1 MRQPLDC
8 SPSTFPLSHLALASL
23 IALSATAHAQTA
35 DTNKPEGTQ
44 KLEEIVVTAQK
55 RSQSLRE
62 VPVSVSAISA
72 GTIAEKQI
80 TSIEDLS
87 RNTPNVSF
95 SGASGAG
102 AGLNNIEIRGV
113 SSAAG
118 NATVGLY
125 LDDVSLSTRNLYS
138 LGTAEPRMFDIKR
151 VEVLRGPQGTLYG
164 AGSMGG
170 TIRFISNEPDLRN
183 FEGEAGATVS
193 GTSHGGTNYELQGVL
208 NVPVSKDAFAL
219 RIGVQVGKNG
229 GYIDQVD
236 PATLQVINKGINSAE
251 WQTLKLSGK
260 AVFSKDWSLTPALI
274 YQNYKA
280 DDIDATYLSVGSY
293 QFPVANQGAKLPI
306 FQTSKIVRE
315 PGKDEIT
322 IPSLTLN
329 GNLGFADVTA
339 VLSNYTRKFDRT
351 QDGTYVNSSYIGTLV
366 LAPAPGLG
374 DTVSALPSAVLLNN
388 KFNQNSLELRFASKD
403 YDAKTGGLP
412 LTWVGGL
419 YYSSAQTDVR
429 DNEPVYGIT
438 AAFAAAGFNVND
450 PTALDGSFPGAFPND
465 NSYFATRKYVDKQT
479 SLFGDATYHVSSAV
493 RVSAGL
499 RYLRADQSFVS
510 HKDYFFAGGPFD
522 LSLNTNSSAT
532 TPRFTANWDV
542 DTSTTLYANAAKGFR
557 LGGAIRPIPLTKAVL
572 DDLNTLR
579 LPNTIPNS
587 YKPDSLWS
595 YEVGSKSRFL
605 DNRMSLNVSAY
616 YIDWKNLQ
624 QNVVLPQ
631 SGFDFDTNTGSA
643 NISGLEF
650 EMSARITSSFKLSAG
665 GNTTRAVFSEDVTA
679 LGFQADGSPNVK
691 KGDFIQGVPRY
702 SFNLGGEYR
711 FLETGNSNSFVR
723 ANLQYT
729 GSSRGSLVSTNSDYE
744 RKGYTTADLSAGY
757 STEQWTATFFVKNAT
772 NTQTVLQQPS
782 VQGVNTAYYLRP
794 RTIGLNFKY
803 TM

>member
-1 MRQPLDC
+1 MFRKTL
-8 SPSTFPLSHLALASL
+8 LSQAAYLACCA
-23 IALSATAHAQTA
+23 ALGTGSMAALAQTA
-35 DTNKPEGTQ
+35 ATKADSNTDSPQ
-44 KLEEIVVTAQK
+44 KLDEIVVTAQK

-62 VPVSVSAISA
+62 VPVSVSAVSA
-72 GTIAEKQI
+72 GTLTEKQI
-80 TSIEDLS
+80 NTVEDLT

-118 NATVGLY
+118 NATVGMY

-170 TIRFISNEPDLRN
+170 TIRFISNEPNLRD
-183 FEGEAGATVS
+183 FEGEVDTTVS

-208 NVPVSKDAFAL
+208 NVPVSSNAFAI
-219 RIGVQVGKNG
+219 RIGAQVGKQS

-236 PATLQVINKGINSAE
+236 PATLKVINKGINSAE
-251 WQTLKLSGK
+251 WQTLKLSAK
-260 AVFSKDWSLTPALI
+260 AMFNKDWSATPALL
-274 YQNYKA
+274 YQNYKS
-280 DDIDATYLSVGSY
+280 DDIDASYLAVGSY
-293 QFPVANQGAKLPI
+293 QPTNADVKLPI

-329 GNLGFADVTA
+329 GNLGFADFTG

-351 QDGTYVNSSYIGTLV
+351 QDGTYVNSSYIGTHV
-366 LAPAPGLG
+366 TDPALG
-374 DTVSALPSAVLLNN
+374 AIVGALPSAVLLNN
-388 KFNQNSLELRFASKD
+388 KMNQNSLELRLASKD
-403 YDAKTGGLP
+403 YDSKAGGVP
-412 LTWVGGL
+412 LTWVAGL
-419 YYSSAQTDVR
+419 YYSSAQMDVR

-438 AAFAAAGFNVND
+438 AAFTAAGQDVND
-450 PTALDGSFPGAFPND
+450 PNALAGSYAGAFPAD

-479 SLFGDATYHVSSAV
+479 SLFGEATYYVTRSL
-493 RVSAGL
+493 RLTAGL
-499 RYLRADQSFVS
+499 RYLRADQEFVS
-510 HKDYFFAGGPFD
+510 HKDFYFAGGPFD
-522 LSLNTNSSAT
+522 LTLNTNSSAT
-532 TPRFTANWDV
+532 TPKFSFGWDMDAN
-542 DTSTTLYANAAKGFR
+542 TTLYGNAAKGFR
-557 LGGAIRPIPLTKAVL
+557 LGGAIRPIPLTSAVL
-572 DDLNTLR
+572 GDLQTLG
-579 LPNTIPNS
+579 LPNTIPTS

-605 DNRMSLNVSAY
+605 DNRVSLNVSAY

-631 SGFDFDTNTGSA
+631 AGYDFDTNTGNA
-643 NISGLEF
+643 KITGLEF
-650 EMSARITSSFKLSAG
+650 ELAAKITPSFKLSAG
-665 GNTTRAVFSEDVTA
+665 GNTTHAVFAEDVTA
-679 LGFQADGSPNVK
+679 LGFQSSGAPNVQ
-691 KGDFIQGVPRY
+691 KGDYIQGVPRY

-711 FLETGNSNSFVR
+711 FMQSDKGGSFVR

-729 GSSRGSLVSTNSDYE
+729 GPSRGSLVPGNSDYE
-744 RKGYTTADLSAGY
+744 RNAYTTADVSAGY

-772 NTQTVLQQPS
+772 NTQTILQQPS